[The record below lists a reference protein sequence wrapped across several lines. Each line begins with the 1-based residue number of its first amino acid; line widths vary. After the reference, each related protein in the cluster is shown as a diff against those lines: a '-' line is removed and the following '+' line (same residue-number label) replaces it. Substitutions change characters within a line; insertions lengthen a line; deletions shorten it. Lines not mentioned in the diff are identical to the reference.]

1 MKAFGVFLFLLV
13 LLFFAPQAFGDPAS
27 FALAYLSAIREGRY
41 RDAWEMQDAT
51 MRSALSQEALQ
62 NMWRG
67 MVRDL
72 GELEDFRVERAE
84 NRGPYT
90 VISVLSRFAKM
101 DLLAEVT
108 VSKDGTISGLFF
120 KPYTFSEYTLPPYAP
135 QRSVEREV
143 TFGCPPFVLPGTLTL
158 PEGSGPF
165 PCVLLVHGSGAN
177 DRDETVGACKPF
189 RDIAL
194 GLAGK
199 GIAVF
204 RYDKR
209 TYVYAQEIGE
219 NLPSFTV
226 EDEVIEDALEAL
238 KFLRTIPE
246 VDSKRI
252 FLLGHSLGGWLAP
265 EIALRDG
272 EVRGV
277 ILLAA
282 PARALH
288 ELVPEQAEYLFRRD
302 GIIDESEAR
311 QLEDIR
317 RVVARIS
324 ARMFKEDEPV
334 PYLGGYARYYY
345 SLMDLTPQESAQKL
359 LCPLLVIQGGRD
371 YQVQEKDF
379 RIWKEALSMHHKV
392 TFALYPAC
400 NHLFVPGEGP
410 STPEEYMKPGH
421 VDEGLIRDIALWVL
435 AH

>member
-1 MKAFGVFLFLLV
+1 MKTFGAF
-13 LLFFAPQAFGDPAS
+13 LLFFVFFSVSSQALGNPAS

-41 RDAWEMQDAT
+41 GDAWEMQDAT
-51 MRSALSQEALQ
+51 MRSALSQEALE
-62 NMWRG
+62 NMWGG

-72 GELEDFRVERAE
+72 GELKDFRVERAE
-84 NRGPYT
+84 NREPYT
-90 VISVLSRFAKM
+90 VVSVLSRFAKM
-101 DLLAEVT
+101 SLLAEV
-108 VSKDGTISGLFF
+108 VVGEGGTIAGLFF
-120 KPYTFSEYTLPPYAP
+120 KPYTFSEYTPPPYAP
-135 QRSVEREV
+135 QKFVEREV
-143 TFGCPPFVLPGTLTL
+143 TFGRPPFVLPGALTL

-209 TYVYAQEIGE
+209 TYVYAQEIGQS
-219 NLPSFTV
+219 LPSFTI

-238 KFLRTIPE
+238 KFLRAIQE

-272 EVRGV
+272 KVRGV

-282 PARALH
+282 PARVLH

-302 GIIDESEAR
+302 GVVDESEAR
-311 QLEDIR
+311 QLEDIQ

-324 ARMFKEDEPV
+324 TRALQEDEPV

-345 SLMDLTPQESAQKL
+345 SLMDLTPQESARKL
-359 LCPLLVIQGGRD
+359 LCPILVVQGGRD
-371 YQVQEKDF
+371 YQIGEKDF
-379 RIWKEALSMHHKV
+379 RVWKEILSTHQDA
-392 TFALYPAC
+392 TFLWYQAC

-421 VDEGLIRDIALWVL
+421 VDENLIRDLALWIL